1 MKTAKRQ
8 ILTLLLLLISGVIYA
23 QGGHIELGA
32 RVGNNTAMGN
42 FSAITLKGEH
52 YFGSNFSLEG
62 GILQSS
68 YGRLATDV
76 RPTYHHKV
84 ECGTLHFEGLAHYAT
99 QSSLHTFALGGGVG
113 ISFEHFFAS
122 FGYYFRTLGGASET
136 LTEPFNLYYKFGVNC
151 LPEVEDWDLLV
162 TFSNSHLLDLDRHYQ
177 PSLAA
182 EGMWHLSDRLGA
194 TLGICY
200 KPTGIFHIST
210 VYYQF
215 YTNFGVCYKW

>member
-23 QGGHIELGA
+23 QEGHIELGA
-32 RVGNNTAMGN
+32 RVGNNAAMGD

-52 YFGSNFSLEG
+52 NFGANFSLEG

-68 YGRLATDV
+68 YGRVATEV
-76 RPTYHHKV
+76 HPAYRHNV
-84 ECGTLHFEGLAHYAT
+84 GFGTLHFEGLAHYAA
-99 QSSLHTFALGGGVG
+99 QNSLHTYALGGGVG
-113 ISFEHFFAS
+113 LTTKHFFAS
-122 FGYYFRTLGGASET
+122 FGYYFRALGSASER
-136 LTEPFNLYYKFGVNC
+136 LTEPFNLYYEFGVSC
-151 LPEVEDWDLLV
+151 LPEVEDWDLMV
-162 TFSNSHLLDLDRHYQ
+162 TFSNSHPLDLDRHYQ

-182 EGMWHLSDRLGA
+182 EGVWHLSERLGA

-210 VYYQF
+210 DYYQL